1 MITPHRFQ
9 ESRGAHA
16 PLRARVS
23 GAVRSLRR
31 HSAQS
36 AGGHLRPLPP
46 QGSAGGDR
54 RRPSS
59 SAKQWA
65 DDVLDTVALFAGM
78 FLLAI
83 DHAEAGL
90 SVVIFAA
97 VSLLGIR
104 QQIARF
110 ITRRNPWA

>member
-1 MITPHRFQ
+1 MITPYRFQ

-36 AGGHLRPLPP
+36 AGGHLRPMPP
-46 QGSAGGDR
+46 SVSAEGDR
-54 RRPSS
+54 RRPSLS
-59 SAKQWA
+59 DHQLG
-65 DDVLDTVALFAGM
+65 DDVLDTIALFAGM
-78 FLLAI
+78 FLVGM

-90 SVVIFAA
+90 SVAILAA
-97 VSLLGIR
+97 ASLVGIR
-104 QQIARF
+104 QHIARI